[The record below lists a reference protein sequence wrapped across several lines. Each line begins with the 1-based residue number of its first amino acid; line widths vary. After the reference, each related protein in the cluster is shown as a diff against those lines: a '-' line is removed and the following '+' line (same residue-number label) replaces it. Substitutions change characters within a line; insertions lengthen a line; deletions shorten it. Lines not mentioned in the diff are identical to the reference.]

1 MPPLYVGGRVVGV
14 VIACGTALGAANL
27 SRRLTSRRNLLA
39 RRTVTVGRWTG
50 RACALAGVG
59 VFGVT
64 VAGVVCG
71 TVGGAT
77 VVGGATG
84 ATGGGDMVIDKVIAG
99 TGMSA
104 GSGSADGTVV
114 VAVALVVVVVVIG
127 SDSASFSVPSRPAH

>member
-14 VIACGTALGAANL
+14 VIACGTPLGAANV

-39 RRTVTVGRWTG
+39 RRTVTVGRWAG
-50 RACALAGVG
+50 RACAALAGVG

-77 VVGGATG
+77 VVGGATS

-99 TGMSA
+99 TG
-104 GSGSADGTVV
+104 
-114 VAVALVVVVVVIG
+114 
-127 SDSASFSVPSRPAH
+127 